1 MNPQRYSATAIA
13 LHWLIAIIILGSLP
27 LGIYMAD
34 LPISPTK
41 LKLFSY
47 HKWAGVTV
55 FLLAIVRL
63 GWRLG
68 HPAPPLP
75 ESIPAGQRRLANAT
89 HHLLYVLIFA
99 IPLTGWLMS
108 SAKGFQTVYFGVFPI
123 PDLLTKN
130 PPLGDLLK
138 TIHFSLNAL
147 LAGLLAAHVG
157 GALKHHFIDRDD
169 VLRRMLPR
177 AKTGN

>member
-1 MNPQRYSATAIA
+1 MNLQRYTSPAIA
-13 LHWLIAIIILGSLP
+13 LHWMIALIILGSLP

-34 LPISPTK
+34 LPISPIK
-41 LKLFSY
+41 LKLYSY

-55 FLLAIVRL
+55 FLLAIMRL
-63 GWRLG
+63 GWRIG

-75 ESIPAGQRRLANAT
+75 ASIPALQRRLANAT
-89 HHLLYVLIFA
+89 HHLLYVLIFV

-108 SAKGFQTVYFGVFPI
+108 SAKGFQTVYFGVLPI
-123 PDLLTKN
+123 PDLLAKN

-138 TIHFSLNAL
+138 NLHFALNLL
-147 LAGLLAAHVG
+147 LAGLLAMHAG
-157 GALKHHFIDRDD
+157 AALKHHFVDRDD

-177 AKTGN
+177 FMVKR